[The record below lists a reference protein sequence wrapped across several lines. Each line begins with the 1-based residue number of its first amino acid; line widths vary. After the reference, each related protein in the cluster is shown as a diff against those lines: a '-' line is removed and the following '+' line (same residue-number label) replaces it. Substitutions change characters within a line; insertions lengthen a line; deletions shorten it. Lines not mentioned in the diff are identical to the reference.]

1 MARRCRLMR
10 CLFAVKS
17 GYRINKIDR
26 MDKIRRGW
34 TLKQVIKKA
43 LPEDVIKFRRD
54 VEARREWERQGRPS
68 PPPHIVKEELIR
80 DYAKKFKTNVLIE
93 TGTYLGDMVHA
104 MKKSFARIVSFE
116 LDAQLAAQARER
128 FAADKQIEIVQ
139 GDSGKLLDDY
149 LNTIN
154 EPCLFWLD
162 GHYSGGITAKGA
174 LETPIQNELAAILS
188 HPVDGHVILIDD
200 ARCFTGENDYP
211 TLDELCAFVAEPKP
225 EHKFSVEHDVI
236 RIHK

>member
-1 MARRCRLMR
+1 MLESIKQAL
-10 CLFAVKS
+10 K
-17 GYRINKIDR
+17 K
-26 MDKIRRGW
+26 
-34 TLKQVIKKA
+34 TL
-43 LPEDVIKFRRD
+43 PTDVIKLRRD
-54 VEARREWERQGRPS
+54 LEARRAWEKQGRPS

-80 DYAKKFKTNVLIE
+80 DYARTFSTGILIE

-104 MKKSFARIVSFE
+104 MKKSFSRIVSFE
-116 LDAQLAAQARER
+116 LDQTLAVQAQQR
-128 FAADKQIEIVQ
+128 FAKDNHIDVVQ
-139 GDSGKLLDDY
+139 GDSGKLLGGY
-149 LNTIN
+149 LSSID

-174 LETPIQNELAAILS
+174 LETPIKNELTAILS

-211 TLDELCAFVAEPKP
+211 TLDQLRNFVAERKP
-225 EHKFSVEHDVI
+225 NNKFTLEHDVI